1 MADYKEDYFN
11 QLYEQ
16 LFDKISSYVIAR
28 CNDLKQ
34 VEDIVQ
40 EVFWEIYKVIENKG
54 VNYIKNPEAF
64 CKRIAKFKLIKYYSF
79 KATIKNQIDKFK
91 DNSNLEQDF
100 LIENHSI
107 QNKFVN
113 NLIVDEIWQ
122 IILKKPITT
131 QKIFALYYS
140 SGEAVA
146 VKNIVLEG
154 SCCAELFYNPKA
166 FLFDDANKIFGF
178 AYENWQYNEDYYY
191 GSMQQGLS
199 VFSFDINAVTD
210 EDKLIYNGTLSNI
223 HQINPNEESYYN
235 YYLSFVERGVTIG
248 NYVYTISNNYIKSYS
263 LTDYQ
268 IVDSLDLSVLEA

>member
-91 DNSNLEQDF
+91 DNSNLEQD
-100 LIENHSI
+100 
-107 QNKFVN
+107 
-113 NLIVDEIWQ
+113 
-122 IILKKPITT
+122 
-131 QKIFALYYS
+131 
-140 SGEAVA
+140 
-146 VKNIVLEG
+146 
-154 SCCAELFYNPKA
+154 
-166 FLFDDANKIFGF
+166 
-178 AYENWQYNEDYYY
+178 NW
-191 GSMQQGLS
+191 
-199 VFSFDINAVTD
+199 
-210 EDKLIYNGTLSNI
+210 
-223 HQINPNEESYYN
+223 
-235 YYLSFVERGVTIG
+235 
-248 NYVYTISNNYIKSYS
+248 
-263 LTDYQ
+263 
-268 IVDSLDLSVLEA
+268 